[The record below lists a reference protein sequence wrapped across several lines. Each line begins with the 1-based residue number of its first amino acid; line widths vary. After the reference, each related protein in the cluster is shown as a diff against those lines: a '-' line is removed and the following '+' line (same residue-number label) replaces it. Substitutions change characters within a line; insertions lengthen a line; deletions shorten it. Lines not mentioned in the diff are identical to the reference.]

1 MGGENMDKEKWIK
14 SVLSNDEYSSDEE
27 LITYFME
34 EGKLT
39 KDEAV
44 AWVKKRDI
52 YLNNIVMD
60 NGTVVHHSRKT
71 NKRWYLYND
80 AGGYFRLENGILMS
94 CPINADSSRDDNP
107 YEVDL
112 FDVRNDKL
120 IKGIIAELYKKE

>member
-1 MGGENMDKEKWIK
+1 MA
-14 SVLSNDEYSSDEE
+14 
-27 LITYFME
+27 

-60 NGTVVHHSRKT
+60 NGTAVNHSRKT

-80 AGGYFRLENGILMS
+80 AGGYFRLEDGILMS
-94 CPINADSSRDDNP
+94 CAINLDDSRDDNP

-112 FDVRNDKL
+112 FEVRNDTL
-120 IKGIIAELYKKE
+120 IKRIVAELGQKE